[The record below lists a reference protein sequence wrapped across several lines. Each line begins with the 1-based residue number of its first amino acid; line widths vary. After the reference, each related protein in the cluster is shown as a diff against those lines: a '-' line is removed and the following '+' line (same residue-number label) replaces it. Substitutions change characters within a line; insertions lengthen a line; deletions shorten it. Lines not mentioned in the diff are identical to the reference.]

1 MIVRPARAGDEPA
14 IVEIIERC
22 GLGAEGVDYTRWTGL
37 LLVAERQSQ
46 VVGFM
51 AALPGA
57 PYAVITHIVIAP
69 EHRKGRAK
77 MKLMESA
84 ELILRHL
91 NCGNWFTHIYEKD
104 DNLRAS
110 AQHWGA
116 HEAPSPGYLYKRVL

>member
-22 GLGAEGVDYTRWTGL
+22 GLGAEDVDYTRWTGL

-57 PYAVITHIVIAP
+57 PYAVITEMGVLP
-69 EHRKGRAK
+69 EHQKGRAAV
-77 MKLMESA
+77 KLWEAMEVV
-84 ELILRHL
+84 LRSLGVTAWASYIGEKRDL
-91 NCGNWFTHIYEKD
+91 NTTMPKLGAVDQGPGRMW
-104 DNLRAS
+104 LRS
-110 AQHWGA
+110 F
-116 HEAPSPGYLYKRVL
+116 